1 MGTLRRLQPV
11 AAALLLAFLLNG
23 CASLASTPRRIL
35 RGRRAVNSSSPALKS
50 ASLDDLN
57 TIISRTYDSVHSF
70 AATVTLA
77 ASAGSIYRG
86 RIVDYTSLPGHILF
100 SKPDDI
106 RVQAHVPVVG
116 SLAFDMVANASSF
129 RLNRENKEFITGLN
143 SAPAHSPN
151 KIENLRPQAF
161 LSSML
166 IHPWDQKTE
175 SVMLKDDT
183 DEEDALYRLE
193 FNRRAADG
201 SPVAERE
208 VWFDRQ
214 DLSIIRQKVYDGAGA
229 IVSDTSYSR
238 WKSFNGVPFPSH
250 IDINRRMDEYGVVIE
265 VLKMDMNREIAPIQ
279 FDLPEP
285 QGARIRVIE

>member
-11 AAALLLAFLLNG
+11 AAALLLVFLLNS
-23 CASLASTPRRIL
+23 CAATQRTIFRHHQALK
-35 RGRRAVNSSSPALKS
+35 GPAPSLKS
-50 ASLDDLN
+50 AGPDDLN
-57 TIISRTYDSVHSF
+57 AIISRTYEGIHSF

-77 ASAGSIYRG
+77 ASAGSLYQG
-86 RIVDYTSLPGHILF
+86 RIVDYTPLPGQIVFSQPDQLHIRANL
-100 SKPDDI
+100 
-106 RVQAHVPVVG
+106 PVVG
-116 SLAFDMVANASSF
+116 SLAFEMVANGSGF

-143 SAPAHSPN
+143 SAPAHSQN
-151 KIENLRPQAF
+151 KIDNLRPQAF

-183 DEEDALYRLE
+183 DEEEALYRLE
-193 FNRRAADG
+193 FNRRSPDG
-201 SPVAERE
+201 GPVAERE

-214 DLSIIRQKVYDGAGA
+214 DLSIVRQKVYDAAGA

-238 WKSFNGVPFPSH
+238 WKNFDGVPFPSH

-265 VLKMDMNREIAPIQ
+265 VVRMNMNRQIAPTQ
-279 FDLPEP
+279 FDLPQPE
-285 QGARIRVIE
+285 GVKVRVIE

>member
-11 AAALLLAFLLNG
+11 AAALVLAFLLNS
-23 CASLASTPRRIL
+23 CAATQRTIFRHHQ
-35 RGRRAVNSSSPALKS
+35 ALKGPAPDLES
-50 ASLDDLN
+50 ATPEDLN
-57 TIISRTYDSVHSF
+57 AIISRTYDGLHSF
-70 AATVTLA
+70 AATVTLG
-77 ASAGSIYRG
+77 ASAGSVYQ
-86 RIVDYTSLPGHILF
+86 GHILDYPSLSGQILY
-100 SKPDDI
+100 SKPDEI
-106 RVQAHVPVVG
+106 RIRATLPVVG
-116 SLAFDMVANASSF
+116 SLAFEMVANASTF

-143 SAPAHSPN
+143 SAPTRSHN

-201 SPVAERE
+201 GPVAERE

-214 DLSIIRQKVYDGAGA
+214 DLSIVRQKVYDAAGA

-238 WKSFNGVPFPSH
+238 WKNFNGVPFPSH
-250 IDINRRMDEYGVVIE
+250 IDINRRMDEYGVTIE
-265 VLKMDMNREIAPIQ
+265 VLKMDMNRQIAPTQ
-279 FDLPEP
+279 FDLQQPE
-285 QGARIRVIE
+285 GVKVRVIE

>member
-11 AAALLLAFLLNG
+11 AAAFLLALLLNS
-23 CASLASTPRRIL
+23 CAATQRTIFRHHQAVKGPAPSLQSATP
-35 RGRRAVNSSSPALKS
+35 
-50 ASLDDLN
+50 DDLN
-57 TIISRTYDSVHSF
+57 SIISRTWDGVHSF
-70 AATVTLA
+70 AASVTLA
-77 ASAGSIYRG
+77 ASAGSLYQG
-86 RIVDYTSLPGHILF
+86 HIVDYTPLPGQILF
-100 SKPDDI
+100 SKPDEIHI
-106 RVQAHVPVVG
+106 RANVPVVG
-116 SLAFDMVANASSF
+116 SLAFEMVANASTF

-143 SAPAHSPN
+143 SAPAHSRN

-175 SVMLKDDT
+175 SIMLKDDT

-201 SPVAERE
+201 GPVAERE

-214 DLSIIRQKVYDGAGA
+214 DLSIVREKVYDPEGA

-238 WKSFNGVPFPSH
+238 WKTFNGVPFPSH
-250 IDINRRMDEYGVVIE
+250 IDINRRMDGYGVTIE
-265 VLKMDMNREIAPIQ
+265 VVRMDMNKQIAPAQ
-279 FDLPEP
+279 FDLPQPE
-285 QGARIRVIE
+285 GVKVRVIE

>member
-11 AAALLLAFLLNG
+11 AAALLLAFLLNS
-23 CASLASTPRRIL
+23 CAATQRTIFRHHQALK
-35 RGRRAVNSSSPALKS
+35 GPAPSLKS

-57 TIISRTYDSVHSF
+57 AIISRTYDGIHSF

-77 ASAGSIYRG
+77 ASAGSVYQG
-86 RIVDYTSLPGHILF
+86 HIVDYTSLPGQMIF
-100 SKPDDI
+100 SKPDEI
-106 RVQAHVPVVG
+106 RIRATLPVVG
-116 SLAFDMVANASSF
+116 SLAFDMVANGSTF

-143 SAPAHSPN
+143 SAPARSHN
-151 KIENLRPQAF
+151 KIENLRPHAF

-166 IHPWDQKTE
+166 IQPWDQKTE

-193 FNRRAADG
+193 FNGRTQDG
-201 SPVAERE
+201 GPVAERE

-214 DLSIIRQKVYDGAGA
+214 DLSIVRQKVYDAAGA

-238 WKSFNGVPFPSH
+238 WKNFNGVPFPSH
-250 IDINRRMDEYGVVIE
+250 IDINRRMDEYGVTIE
-265 VLKMDMNREIAPIQ
+265 ILQMNMNKEIAPDK
-279 FDLPEP
+279 FDLPQPE
-285 QGARIRVIE
+285 GIKVRVIE